1 MAPPV
6 QAKYQ
11 TALNVTFTGTPTL
24 ALFQK
29 DDFIYLEPEYVQGSG
44 KNLNFVYAPYKAGNV
59 IWKMVAGE
67 IEDKDGN
74 PADGSGGDTQFPYW
88 YELIPS
94 STNPN
99 ASKIGDSVQH
109 ESDCK
114 TLAQIDTIIGAQV
127 GNWTNV

>member
-1 MAPPV
+1 MAPPI

-29 DDFIYLEPEYVQGSG
+29 DDFIYLESEYLQASG
-44 KNLNFVYAPYKAGNV
+44 ANQAFVYAPYKAGNV
-59 IWKMVAGE
+59 ILKMVAGE
-67 IEDKDGN
+67 IEDRAGAA
-74 PADGSGGDTQFPYW
+74 ADGSGSDTQFPWW

-99 ASKIGDSVQH
+99 AQKVGDSVQH

-114 TLAQIDTIIGAQV
+114 TLAQIQTIV
-127 GNWTNV
+127 GTEVSDWTNV